1 MSARRTLAT
10 LPGWELA
17 SSRLLAEKGFNKSE
31 IRGLGAWVPP
41 QSIDRVTF
49 VLLRAMAHGVRP
61 DPMNATESSRPLEA
75 LAKFAEAIDH
85 VRACHRTFPEEI
97 FAAAGKAIVPGL
109 KLCSFS
115 VLSAVA
121 IELYLQSIQLPP
133 RLRLVPPSL
142 PFAAN
147 DCEAP

>member
-1 MSARRTLAT
+1 MSRRRTLST
-10 LPGWELA
+10 LPGWEHA

-49 VLLRAMAHGVRP
+49 VLLRAMAHGVA
-61 DPMNATESSRPLEA
+61 MNATESSRPLET
-75 LAKFAEAIDH
+75 LAKFDEALDH

-109 KLCSFS
+109 KLCSVS